1 MRTVLLIDIGSTYTK
16 TTLLDIDSAKVLYNS
31 QAYTTVESDINIG
44 LKKALKV
51 IKGWEKAEYKL
62 ACSSAAGGLKII
74 AIGLVPELTAE
85 AARRA
90 ALGAG
95 SRVLK
100 TYNYQLTEED
110 IDEIVELKA
119 DIILLAGGTDGGNT
133 EVIIDNAQK
142 IAESSLSQPIIVAG
156 NRVASERIKEIL
168 NRAEKEFY
176 IKENVMPS
184 LEELNIEPTQELIRK
199 IFLDKIIYA
208 RGLNRVNEFID
219 GIIMPTPAAVR
230 KAAEVLADGYEEE
243 NGLGELMVIDIGGAT
258 TDVHSVA
265 NGKPQ
270 KAGVNWRGLEEPYAK
285 RTVEGDLGMRYSVF
299 SLAETI
305 GKKKVQLE
313 LNKKG
318 YYISIN
324 KYKEMIKHRR
334 SETEFIP
341 NNEKERILD
350 NILGRNAS
358 CIAVSRHVG
367 HLKTIYTPV
376 GPSYIQEGKDLT
388 KIKYLIGTGGI
399 IVKNENPAFILE
411 GALYSNQ
418 DNSELLAPI
427 DPVILRDSKYLMAAA
442 GLLAEVEPKA
452 SIKILKNNLEKI

>member
-1 MRTVLLIDIGSTYTK
+1 MRTALLIDIGSTYTK
-16 TTLLDIDSAKVLYNS
+16 TTLLDIDRARVLNNS
-31 QAYTTVESDINIG
+31 QAYTTVETDINIG
-44 LKKALKV
+44 LKKALKD
-51 IKGWEKAEYKL
+51 INGWERAEYKL

-100 TYNYQLTEED
+100 TYSYQLTEKD
-110 IDEIVELKA
+110 IAEIIELKA

-142 IAESSLSQPIIVAG
+142 IAESSLLQSIIVAG
-156 NRVASERIKEIL
+156 NRVASERIKKIFK
-168 NRAEKEFY
+168 RAGKEFY
-176 IKENVMPS
+176 IKENVMPN
-184 LEELNIEPTQELIRK
+184 LEKLNIKPTQELIRK

-208 RGLNRVNEFID
+208 HGLNRVNEFID
-219 GIIMPTPAAVR
+219 GIIMPTPAAVL
-230 KAAEVLADGYEEE
+230 KAAEVLANGCKEEE
-243 NGLGELMVIDIGGAT
+243 GLGELMVIDIGGAT

-265 NGKPQ
+265 KGKPE
-270 KAGVNWRGLEEPYAK
+270 KAGVSWRGLEEPYAK
-285 RTVEGDLGMRYSVF
+285 RTVEGDLGMRYSVL

-305 GKKKVQLE
+305 GEEKVRLE

-318 YYISIN
+318 YNISAD

-341 NNEKERILD
+341 NNEKERVLD

-367 HLKTIYTPV
+367 HLKTVYTPL

-418 DNSELLAPI
+418 DNSELLAPMG
-427 DPVILRDSKYLMAAA
+427 PVILKDSKYLMAAA
-442 GLLAEVEPKA
+442 GLLAELEPKV
-452 SIKILKNNLEKI
+452 SIKIMKNYLEKI

>member
-1 MRTVLLIDIGSTYTK
+1 MRTALLIDIGSTYTK
-16 TTLLDIDSAKVLYNS
+16 TTLLDIDRAKVLSNS
-31 QAYTTVESDINIG
+31 QAYTTVETDINIG
-44 LKKALKV
+44 LKKALKN
-51 IKGWEKAEYKL
+51 INGWEKAEYKL

-74 AIGLVPELTAE
+74 AVGLVPELTAE
-85 AARRA
+85 AARQA

-100 TYNYQLTEED
+100 TYSYQLTEED

-156 NRVASERIKEIL
+156 NRVASEKVEKIL
-168 NRAEKEFY
+168 KIGGKEFY
-176 IKENVMPS
+176 IRENVMPN
-184 LEELNIEPTQELIRK
+184 LEKLNIEPTQELIRK
-199 IFLDKIIYA
+199 IFLNKIIYA
-208 RGLNRVNEFID
+208 RGLNRVNKLID
-219 GIIMPTPAAVR
+219 GIIMPTPVAVL
-230 KAAEVLADGYEEE
+230 KAAEVLADGCEEE
-243 NGLGELMVIDIGGAT
+243 EGLGELMVIDIGGAT

-270 KAGVNWRGLEEPYAK
+270 KVGVSWRGLEEPYVK

-299 SLAETI
+299 SLAENI
-305 GKKKVQLE
+305 GEEKIQLE
-313 LNKKG
+313 LNKRG
-318 YYISIN
+318 YNTSID
-324 KYKEMIKHRR
+324 KLKKTIKLRR
-334 SETEFIP
+334 SETEFIA

-367 HLKTIYTPV
+367 YLKTIYTPV

-427 DPVILRDSKYLMAAA
+427 NPVILKDAKYILAAA

-452 SIKILKNNLEKI
+452 SIKIMKNNLEKV